1 MSKMSIIDKL
11 KVILEVTQSS
21 KLYIVIILIL
31 IALGLGLSMS
41 NPKNQIKQKIT
52 YIILTIFIVTFSIF
66 SYHSSLGKMLSY
78 MMDNLFVVIFF
89 PNLAVYLAA
98 IIITNIILW
107 ISIFSFKSAKPIRNL
122 NIIVYSIMTYLM
134 LLILNVINENKLDI
148 FSQESVYG
156 NKQVSALID
165 ISSFIFILWIIF
177 LVVYKII
184 LIYLKK
190 NYAPNVKKV
199 VIKKKVKILPENYQ
213 PLNIPNYVYGT
224 IRKNNKISI
233 NEQSNLKELEN
244 RFTLDDYKLF
254 SKILKEEK
262 SKLKEYSV
270 EKNTL
275 EESIK
280 NIMNEE
286 IKEPIENDNT
296 IAPQID
302 IEIPKVVEQI
312 NRNTIQSLEDNY
324 TYQAVKR
331 TNEKEKPVEQSKDV
345 IENDYL
351 YQDYTKYNEVKDSV
365 QDNENTTAEDY
376 EFQSYA
382 DFNKVVE
389 PEEEDYLNPIDEITN
404 FEDKDDNKLF
414 VEKDYELGKDDQERE
429 NNKYTE
435 LELLYRGIH

>member
-11 KVILEVTQSS
+11 KVILDVTQSS
-21 KLYIVIILIL
+21 KLYVVVILIL

-148 FSQESVYG
+148 FSQESIYK

-224 IRKNNKISI
+224 IRKSNNVSI
-233 NEQSNLKELEN
+233 NKQSNFKELES
-244 RFTLDDYKLF
+244 RFTLEDYKLF

-262 SKLKEYSV
+262 NRLKEYSV
-270 EKNTL
+270 EKDSL

-280 NIMNEE
+280 NIMTEE
-286 IKEPIENDNT
+286 IMEPVKNDNIT
-296 IAPQID
+296 IPQID
-302 IEIPKVVEQI
+302 IETPKVIEQV
-312 NRNTIQSLEDNY
+312 NKNTIQSLEDNY

-331 TNEKEKPVEQSKDV
+331 TNEKEKPVEQSKDE

-351 YQDYTKYNEVKDSV
+351 SQDYTKFNEVIEPV
-365 QDNENTTAEDY
+365 QDYENTKSEDY
-376 EFQSYA
+376 GFQNYE
-382 DFNKVVE
+382 DFNKVIE
-389 PEEEDYLNPIDEITN
+389 PEDDYLNPIDEITN

-414 VEKDYELGKDDQERE
+414 VENDYELGKDDQERE

>member
-1 MSKMSIIDKL
+1 
-11 KVILEVTQSS
+11 
-21 KLYIVIILIL
+21 
-31 IALGLGLSMS
+31 
-41 NPKNQIKQKIT
+41 
-52 YIILTIFIVTFSIF
+52 
-66 SYHSSLGKMLSY
+66 

-89 PNLAVYLAA
+89 PNLAVYLVA

-148 FSQESVYG
+148 FSQESIYG

-165 ISSFIFILWIIF
+165 ISSFIFVLWIIF

-213 PLNIPNYVYGT
+213 PLNIPDYVYGT
-224 IRKNNKISI
+224 IRKNNKVSI
-233 NEQSNLKELEN
+233 NEQSNLKELES
-244 RFTLDDYKLF
+244 RFTLEDYKLF

-262 SKLKEYSV
+262 CKLKEYNV
-270 EKNTL
+270 EKDTI

-280 NIMNEE
+280 DIMNEE
-286 IKEPIENDNT
+286 ITEPIKNGNL

-302 IEIPKVVEQI
+302 IEAPKVVETV
-312 NRNTIQSLEDNY
+312 NRNIIQPLEDNY
-324 TYQAVKR
+324 TYQAIKR
-331 TNEKEKPVEQSKDV
+331 TDDKEKTFEQPKDA
-345 IENDYL
+345 IENDCL
-351 YQDYTKYNEVKDSV
+351 YQEYAKFNEVIEPE
-365 QDNENTTAEDY
+365 QDY
-376 EFQSYA
+376 EDTNADDYEYQSYA

-389 PEEEDYLNPIDEITN
+389 QEEDYLNPINEITS
-404 FEDKDDNKLF
+404 FDDKDNNKLF
-414 VEKDYELGKDDQERE
+414 VEKDYKLDKDDQERE